1 MKLSIEKQKNRL
13 VFRKGEGELSA
24 PIEPPH
30 QVCEICNDDGGCLN
44 NINHKDYEKNEQWD
58 DPFGYM
64 DCINYQEKKTNTQG
78 QWIKGYIKKLQE
90 KKKYEEENP
99 YQSDFSKW
107 NQSVMNS
114 G

>member
-1 MKLSIEKQKNRL
+1 MEKEVMNINKEPLCSI
-13 VFRKGEGELSA
+13 
-24 PIEPPH
+24 
-30 QVCEICNDDGGCLN
+30 CMDDGMCRN
-44 NINHKDYEKNEQWD
+44 SESHKDYEKNEQWD

-107 NQSVMNS
+107 NQSVMS
-114 G
+114 HG

>member
-1 MKLSIEKQKNRL
+1 MVKEVNNTKEPLCSI
-13 VFRKGEGELSA
+13 
-24 PIEPPH
+24 
-30 QVCEICNDDGGCLN
+30 CMDDGMCRN
-44 NINHKDYEKNEQWD
+44 SESHKDYEKNEQWD
-58 DPFGYM
+58 DSFGYM

-107 NQSVMNS
+107 NQSVMS
-114 G
+114 HG

>member
-1 MKLSIEKQKNRL
+1 MEKEVMNINK
-13 VFRKGEGELSA
+13 
-24 PIEPPH
+24 EPL
-30 QVCEICNDDGGCLN
+30 CSICNDDGMCRN
-44 NINHKDYEKNEQWD
+44 SESHQDYEKNEQWD

-107 NQSVMNS
+107 NQSVMS
-114 G
+114 HG